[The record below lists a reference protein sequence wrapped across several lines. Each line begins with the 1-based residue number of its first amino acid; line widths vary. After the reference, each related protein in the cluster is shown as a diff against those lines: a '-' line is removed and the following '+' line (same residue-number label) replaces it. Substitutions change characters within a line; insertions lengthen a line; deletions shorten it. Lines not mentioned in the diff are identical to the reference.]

1 MKYLT
6 AEHVYLI
13 HEQVINSHE
22 LPGIAGNKSLEAVL
36 TRIDNRLNYG
46 LIQDVYE
53 LAACY
58 AAYIAVGHVFNDANK
73 PAAYSAMKIC
83 LDINNIENQFETE
96 AIGQKIILLAQRTI
110 DETEFAY
117 WLREKCG

>member
-1 MKYLT
+1 MKYLN
-6 AEHVYLI
+6 AEQVYLI
-13 HEQVINSHE
+13 HEQVINTHE
-22 LPGIAGNKSLEAVL
+22 LQGIAGNKSLEAVL
-36 TRIDNRLNYG
+36 ARIDNRLNYG

-73 PAAYSAMKIC
+73 RTAYSAMKIC
-83 LDINNIENQFETE
+83 LDINNVDNHFETE
-96 AIGQKIILLAQRTI
+96 VIGQKIIQLAQRAI
-110 DETEFAY
+110 DERELAH